1 MIASFPLVPWVL
13 ISKLP
18 IPFDRKAATPK
29 SFWWHHSLDQIQS
42 RKYYHWF
49 HWCRINHPYLQM
61 SIKNVFTLLIYCR
74 IFWVYWRTPNLSCS
88 CCIYLLFFFLIT
100 FQFFNLFH
108 LLLLV
113 ATIILIAVRKCQNI
127 DARRSQMYMSKF
139 EYMVRTV
146 PFSACN

>member
-18 IPFDRKAATPK
+18 IPFDRKLPHPNHSGGIIHQTK
-29 SFWWHHSLDQIQS
+29 SSPESAITDFTVVT
-42 RKYYHWF
+42 
-49 HWCRINHPYLQM
+49 
-61 SIKNVFTLLIYCR
+61 SIILIFRCPLKTFLLFSSTAEPFEFIEG
-74 IFWVYWRTPNLSCS
+74 FP
-88 CCIYLLFFFLIT
+88 IYLALVAFTFFFFLLIT
-100 FQFFNLFH
+100 FQFFNLFL

-127 DARRSQMYMSKF
+127 DTRRSQMYMSKF
-139 EYMVRTV
+139 EYMLRTV